1 MGTKR
6 QAFYEKFHMKPKLI
20 LIRAN
25 QFEWLWHIT
34 MRRALRRRLIC
45 TVPGSKPISFPSRSL
60 ISTQNAQDTLT
71 TILWNFWVRRVYLHY
86 SLVYVHLQDYAMLV
100 NATSDTRNQATKHK
114 LYNILHIPGERKKT
128 NSVRIHMLNLQKYK
142 YFLCVNFVC
151 FLRVY

>member
-1 MGTKR
+1 
-6 QAFYEKFHMKPKLI
+6 MKPKLI

-86 SLVYVHLQDYAMLV
+86 SLVYVHLLDYAMLV

-114 LYNILHIPGERKKT
+114 LYNILHIPRERKKPT
-128 NSVRIHMLNLQKYK
+128 QSEYICLTCKNINIFSASISSASCESIKLFCIFQ
-142 YFLCVNFVC
+142 
-151 FLRVY
+151 